1 MAIFQRRTLMPDS
14 AVASSLEPI
23 EYVYRPRIVLLST
36 MAAITVATARTSTAF
51 GKSTP
56 NRWPVEMLV

>member
-1 MAIFQRRTLMPDS
+1 MPDS

-23 EYVYRPRIVLLST
+23 EYVYRPRIVLLRT
-36 MAAITVATARTSTAF
+36 TAAITVATARTSTAF

>member
-1 MAIFQRRTLMPDS
+1 MTIFHRRMLMPDS
-14 AVASSLEPI
+14 AVASSLLPI
-23 EYVYRPRIVLLST
+23 EYVYRPRTVLLST
-36 MAAITVATARTSTAF
+36 TAAITAATARTSTAF